1 MTIASSLTTASSPT
15 FRDLLKKIAGG
26 PHTSKDLSREE
37 AALALAQMLTDQAT
51 PAQIGAFLIAHRM
64 KRPTGVEL
72 AGMLDTYDRL
82 GCKLKAIDSAY
93 LPLVLGCPYDG
104 RKRTFPLVP
113 LTALILASAGCP
125 VILHGGDRIPPKYG
139 VSLVELWQGLGVDW
153 TSLSLEQIQQTLESQ
168 SLALVYQPRH
178 FPISLSL
185 IAYREELGKR
195 PPVATLELMWSPY
208 AGPARLAVGYVHP
221 PTEQLIVD
229 ALQTRGVEH
238 FLMVKGWEGSV
249 DLPGNRPAIV
259 QSYDAP
265 QALERL
271 PLHPEHYGIKF
282 TDQPFSD
289 VVDWVDQVQG
299 LLDGSEVPLAEL
311 YDSVRWNAGFY
322 LWRSGVTD
330 SLEAGI
336 TLTADLLRSG
346 QVRQKL
352 LDLQRAYR
360 KNGYKASPF

>member
-1 MTIASSLTTASSPT
+1 MT

-37 AALALAQMLTDQAT
+37 AALALEYMLTDQAT

-82 GCKLKAIDSAY
+82 GCQLQPIDSAY
-93 LPLVLGCPYDG
+93 LPLVMGCPYDG
-104 RKRTFPLVP
+104 RSRTFPLVP

-139 VSLVELWQGLGVDW
+139 VSLVELWQGIGVDW
-153 TSLSLEQIQQTLESQ
+153 TKRSWAEVQHSLEHHRLT
-168 SLALVYQPRH
+168 LVYQPQH
-178 FPISLSL
+178 FPLALSL
-185 IAYREELGKR
+185 IPYREELGKR

-208 AGPARLAVGYVHP
+208 AGTARIAVGYVHP

-259 QSYDAP
+259 QSYDRP
-265 QALERL
+265 GELERL
-271 PLHPEHYGIKF
+271 PLHPETYGIKF
-282 TDQPFSD
+282 TDYPFTD
-289 VVDWVDQVQG
+289 TADWAAQVQT
-299 LLDGSEVPLAEL
+299 LLSKPETASPTL

-322 LWRSGVTD
+322 LWRSGVTP
-330 SLEAGI
+330 SLETGM

-346 QVRQKL
+346 QVQQTL
-352 LDLQRAYR
+352 LTLQ
-360 KNGYKASPF
+360 GL